1 MVLQASGAI
10 SLGQIGTEFNNTNPI
25 SISEFYNPPVN
36 VSASIPASGTISFSN
51 FYSATNTWTTT
62 FAEPPYTTTY
72 LTSYTTSWSDPNQ
85 KGYNARTTSRY
96 TVHTTYPASVTT
108 TWTTTYTTYWI
119 QGKDGSDYS
128 RTTSRSTSRVTG
140 VTTSVTTSW
149 R

>member
-62 FAEPPYTTTY
+62 FAEPPYTTIW
-72 LTSYTTSWSDPNQ
+72 LTSYTTTWSSANQ
-85 KGYNARTTSRY
+85 KGSSSQTTSRY
-96 TVHTTYPASVTT
+96 TSRTTNPASVTT
-108 TWTTTYTTYWI
+108 TWTTTYTTTWWD
-119 QGKDGSDYS
+119 GKNGSNS
-128 RTTSRSTSRVTG
+128 SQTTSRSTSRVTG